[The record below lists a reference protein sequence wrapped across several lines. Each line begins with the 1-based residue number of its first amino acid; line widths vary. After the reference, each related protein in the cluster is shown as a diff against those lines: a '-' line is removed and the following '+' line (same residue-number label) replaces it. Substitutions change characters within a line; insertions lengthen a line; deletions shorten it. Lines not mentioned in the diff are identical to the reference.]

1 MFAKVNAEVT
11 VTPLDYDPTQPGAH
25 ELSLAQQQ
33 MKQKRLSTPP
43 GDNAADSLLAAH
55 KAAPTNADVTKMSD
69 KLIGAFATNLADAI
83 KAGRDDSAKS
93 TYQRVAKFTKQ
104 IGRNNGAAWLA
115 LRASLPPLLSA
126 RLDKSAQAVDF
137 KAVAKAKSL
146 ALALELT
153 QADLEPSWSR
163 ASVVPKLPNPGDVLS
178 ADGPPMVLVT
188 VPSESRTGLAV
199 MREEVTRGQYA
210 SFVAATHR
218 AASKCGNALQAFFGS
233 KHNWSDPGINQTNAH
248 PVVCVSQT
256 DARAYASWMNQRS
269 GQHYRLPTALEWRAI
284 VDYRGGDP
292 CRGGQIA
299 CGSQRSTTA
308 GSSFAPSP
316 LGIQDLRG
324 NVSEWLA
331 DSGGGGRYLVGGL
344 SWRDPPTTS
353 PLRTVGHNGDRGA
366 DDIGFRLVRDLAL
379 KDVVTP

>member
-1 MFAKVNAEVT
+1 MFAEVSAQVT

-33 MKQKRLSTPP
+33 MKQKRLSAPP
-43 GDNAADSLLAAH
+43 GDNAVDSLLAAH
-55 KAAPTNADVTKMSD
+55 KAAPANADVTTMSD
-69 KLIGAFATNLADAI
+69 KLINAFAGNISDAV
-83 KAGRDDSAKS
+83 KASRDDSAKT
-93 TYQRVAKFTKQ
+93 TYQRAAKFAKQ
-104 IGRNNGAAWLA
+104 IGRNNGPAWLA
-115 LRASLPPLLSA
+115 LKASLPPLLSA
-126 RLDKSAQAVDF
+126 RLDKSAQAMDF
-137 KAVAKAKSL
+137 TAVAKAKSL

-153 QADLEPSWSR
+153 QADLEPAWSR
-163 ASVVPKLPNPGDVLS
+163 ASIVPKLPNPGDLLKS
-178 ADGPPMVLVT
+178 EGPAMVLVT

-199 MREEVTRGQYA
+199 MREEVTRGEYA

-233 KHNWSDPGINQTNAH
+233 KHNWSDPGIAQTNSH

-256 DARAYASWMNQRS
+256 DGRAYASWMNQRS

-299 CGSQRSTTA
+299 CGSQHGTA
-308 GSSFAPSP
+308 PGSGFAPSP
-316 LGIQDLRG
+316 LGIQDLHG

-331 DSGGGGRYLVGGL
+331 DSGGGDRYLVAGL
-344 SWRDPPTTS
+344 SWRDTPATS

-366 DDIGFRLVRDLAL
+366 DDIGFRLVRDVAL
-379 KDVVTP
+379 KDVVNP